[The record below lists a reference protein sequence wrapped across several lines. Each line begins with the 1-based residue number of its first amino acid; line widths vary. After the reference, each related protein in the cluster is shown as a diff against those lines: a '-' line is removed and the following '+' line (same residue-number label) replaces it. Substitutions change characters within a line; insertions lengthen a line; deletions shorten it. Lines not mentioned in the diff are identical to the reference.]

1 MVVYYKKGKYIS
13 SKKPKEVRRLAQ
25 SVKRNI
31 ARYSKRVAV
40 VGSIRRGVAKPV
52 DIDIVT
58 IPKSAEAKEKIVRY
72 LKQRGR
78 LIQKGP
84 HKIASRIQGIKTE
97 IVFTQPQ
104 SWGASLMTYTGPYY
118 ANISNRTLAQR
129 KHMLLNQYGLFKR
142 LDHKTG
148 RQIAGRTEGGI
159 YHALGKTYR
168 RPEER
173 GKPRK

>member
-1 MVVYYKKGKYIS
+1 MVIYYKKGKYMS
-13 SKKPKEVRRLAQ
+13 SKKPKIVRKLAQ
-25 SVKRNI
+25 TVKRNI
-31 ARYSKRVAV
+31 TRYSKRVAV
-40 VGSIRRGVAKPV
+40 AGSIRRGVGKPV

-58 IPKSAEAKEKIVRY
+58 IPKSAEAKEKIIQY
-72 LKQRGR
+72 LKQKGR

-84 HKIASRIQGIKTE
+84 HKVSSRIQGVKTE
-97 IVFTQPQ
+97 VVFTQPK

-118 ANISNRTLAQR
+118 ANIANRTLAKS
-129 KHMLLNQYGLFKR
+129 KHMLLNQYGLFKK
-142 LDHKTG
+142 LDHQTG

-168 RPEER
+168 EPEER